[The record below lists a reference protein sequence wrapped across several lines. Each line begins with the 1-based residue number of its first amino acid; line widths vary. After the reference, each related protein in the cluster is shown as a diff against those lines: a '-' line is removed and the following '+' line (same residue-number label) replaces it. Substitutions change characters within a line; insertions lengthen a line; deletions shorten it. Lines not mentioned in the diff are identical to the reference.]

1 MRLVIVGSVAY
12 DTYSTPF
19 GKVRDALGGAA
30 THAALAASRLTQGLG
45 VVGVVGTDFKAAD
58 LRLLEAQGIST
69 QGVERAQG
77 RTFRWT
83 GRYTGSMGVAE
94 TLKTE
99 LGVFGT
105 FDPVLPSALRGPA
118 FLFLANIHP
127 LVQLKVLQQAGRPR
141 FTLLDTMN
149 YWIASQKPAL
159 LKVIR
164 KVDGL
169 IVNDQEA
176 RQLTGKSTLIQA
188 ARAILAQGPKVLILK
203 RGEHGA
209 SLYLKGGQSFHVPAY
224 AVERVLDPTGAGDSF
239 AGGFIGHLARRGAAD
254 GLRLREA
261 MLYGTA
267 MASFNVEDFSVR
279 RVLKVTRPAVEAR
292 VRELRTMIRL

>member
-1 MRLVIVGSVAY
+1 MELLVVGSVAY
-12 DTYSTPF
+12 DTYKTPF
-19 GKVRDALGGAA
+19 GSVKGAMGGAA
-30 THAALAASRLTQGLG
+30 VHAALAASRLTRGVAVAG
-45 VVGVVGTDFKAAD
+45 VVGRDYRQAD
-58 LRLLEAQGIST
+58 LDLLACQGIDVS
-69 QGVERAQG
+69 GVAHAAG

-83 GRYTGSMGVAE
+83 GKYAGDMAQAQ

-99 LGVFGT
+99 LGVFAT
-105 FDPVLPSALRGPA
+105 FNPVLPKALASPK

-127 LVQLKVLQQAGRPR
+127 AVQASVLRQAGKPS

-164 KVDGL
+164 GVDGL
-169 IVNDQEA
+169 IINDQEI
-176 RQLTGKSTLIQA
+176 RQLTGAGTLA
-188 ARAILAQGPKVLILK
+188 AAAQKVLALGPKVLILK

-209 SLYLKGGQSFHVPAY
+209 SLHTRRGSFQVPAY
-224 AVERVLDPTGAGDSF
+224 PVDKVLDPTGAGDSF
-239 AGGFIGHLARRGAAD
+239 AGGFIGHLAHVKATDER
-254 GLRLREA
+254 RLREA

-279 RVLKVTRPAVEAR
+279 RVLKTARPAIEAR
-292 VRELRTMIRL
+292 VRGLKAMITL